1 MTNRILCLRS
11 VRLQY
16 GNTVAVDGLCLDVF
30 SGQIFGLLGANGSGK
45 STTLSAIAGQVAAT
59 QGEITIA
66 GMTIA
71 TAPLDY
77 RRLFGLVPQALAFY
91 EELSGEENLRFFGR
105 LYGLTGPTL
114 RDRVAETLALV
125 RLTEQARRAARTYSG
140 GMQRRLNLAC
150 ALLHRPAL
158 LLLDEPT
165 VNLDCESREAV
176 FACLRLLRDQG
187 SAIIL
192 ATHHMDEA
200 EQLCDRVGIMDRGRL
215 RAVGTVAEL
224 INPVEGRWRRDPT
237 RPNSCNSRPRL
248 EAPCVSLGT
257 SLEDTC

>member
-1 MTNRILCLRS
+1 MTDRILSLRS

-16 GNTVAVDGLCLDVF
+16 GDTVAVDGLCLDVF

-71 TAPLDY
+71 TQPLAY
-77 RRLFGLVPQALAFY
+77 RRLFGLVPQELAFY
-91 EELSGEENLRFFGR
+91 EDLSGEENLCFFGR
-105 LYGLTGPTL
+105 LYGLRGHTL
-114 RDRVAETLALV
+114 RDRVAETLTLV
-125 RLTEQARRAARTYSG
+125 RLTEQARRTARTYSS

-165 VNLDCESREAV
+165 VNLDGESREAV
-176 FACLRLLRDQG
+176 FACLRLLRDGG

-215 RAVGTVAEL
+215 RAVGTVLEL
-224 INPVEGRWRRDPT
+224 VDSVDGRWRLDPT
-237 RPNSCNSRPRL
+237 GPNSSNSRPRC
-248 EAPCVSLGT
+248 EAPYVYLGT
-257 SLEDTC
+257 SAGDTG

>member
-1 MTNRILCLRS
+1 MTDRILSLRS

-16 GNTVAVDGLCLDVF
+16 GDAVAVDGLCLEVF

-66 GMTIA
+66 GKTIA

-77 RRLFGLVPQALAFY
+77 RRLFGLVPQELAFY
-91 EELSGEENLRFFGR
+91 EDLSGEENLRFFGR
-105 LYGLTGPTL
+105 LYGLKGHAL
-114 RDRVAETLALV
+114 RDRVAETLGLV
-125 RLTEQARRAARTYSG
+125 RLTEQAGRAARTYSS

-150 ALLHRPAL
+150 SLLHRPAL

-176 FACLRLLRDQG
+176 FACLRLVRDQG

-200 EQLCDRVGIMDRGRL
+200 EQPCDRIGVMDQGRL
-215 RAVGTVAEL
+215 VAVDIVSRL
-224 INPVEGRWRRDPT
+224 VDSLQGRWRLDP
-237 RPNSCNSRPRL
+237 
-248 EAPCVSLGT
+248 EAPNPRSSGSTLESLRVSLIGRN
-257 SLEDTC
+257 SGAA